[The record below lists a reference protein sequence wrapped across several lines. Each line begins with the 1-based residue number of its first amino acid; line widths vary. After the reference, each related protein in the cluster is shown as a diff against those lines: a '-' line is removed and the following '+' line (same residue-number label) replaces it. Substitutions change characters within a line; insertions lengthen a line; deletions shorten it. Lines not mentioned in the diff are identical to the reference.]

1 MINFNYFLFDIFC
14 SIFKIYRG
22 EVPKLE
28 VQWSP
33 VHKHKFITWG
43 PDIRMYEVI
52 NTANSENSKNI
63 DNPKGFILIFLNM
76 NYTLLLHVGY
86 SF

>member
-1 MINFNYFLFDIFC
+1 MYKM
-14 SIFKIYRG
+14 SKA

-33 VHKHKFITWG
+33 VHKSKFITWG

-52 NTANSENSKNI
+52 NTVVSEGSKSN
-63 DNPKGFILIFLNM
+63 DTPKGLLILNYLIIILLIKYHLMFI
-76 NYTLLLHVGY
+76 
-86 SF
+86 

>member
-1 MINFNYFLFDIFC
+1 MC
-14 SIFKIYRG
+14 RG

-52 NTANSENSKNI
+52 NTTNSENSKNI
-63 DNPKGFILIFLNM
+63 DTPKGFIIIYLNI
-76 NYTLLLHVGY
+76 NFILQLLYVRY
-86 SF
+86 